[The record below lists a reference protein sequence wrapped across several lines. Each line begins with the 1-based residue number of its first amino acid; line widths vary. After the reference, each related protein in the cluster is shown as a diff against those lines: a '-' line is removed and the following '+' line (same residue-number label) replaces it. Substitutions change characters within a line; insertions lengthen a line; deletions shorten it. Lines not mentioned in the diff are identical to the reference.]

1 MTNAFL
7 KHYPLLALVL
17 AGGLGCGAARSD
29 RTVPKPKIIPH
40 SAWEVQPPLGYAADA
55 ARRNKRAGDSL
66 TFHDI
71 KVSVL
76 GVAVDSS
83 GEKPVDIVR
92 LRMDLGSTKEE
103 RIAREGSA
111 FNWNGYHVAVVA
123 IYGQGELG
131 AGLVALEIATVESL
145 PPAIRNSEIAGG
157 ADMRL
162 RIPHKITNVTLHHT
176 GDSRPLLHADS
187 AAFRLRGIQRWGAT
201 DRNWWDVPYHFLL
214 GLNGEVFEGRDYRF
228 MGETN
233 TAYDPGGHFLIS
245 VIGNYQVQEPTPEL
259 LNSIADMMAWAL
271 DEFDLPLEKIGGHYN
286 YADTGC
292 PGTNLRK
299 YLEDGT
305 FRRMVAER
313 LNRVTE

>member
-1 MTNAFL
+1 MMILRPVLATL
-7 KHYPLLALVL
+7 LLASTLSC
-17 AGGLGCGAARSD
+17 GGPRSGTAV
-29 RTVPKPKIIPH
+29 RKPRIIPH
-40 SAWEVQPPLGYAADA
+40 SEWEANPPLGYAADA
-55 ARRNKRAGDSL
+55 LRRNKRAGDSL
-66 TFHDI
+66 AFHDI

-76 GVAVDSS
+76 GVAIDST
-83 GEKPVDIVR
+83 GPKPVDVVR
-92 LRMDLGSTKEE
+92 LRMNLGNSSEE
-103 RIAREGSA
+103 RVAREGSA
-111 FNWNGYHVAVVA
+111 FNWNGYHVAIVA

-131 AGLVALEIATVESL
+131 AGLVALEVATLESL

-162 RIPHKITNVTLHHT
+162 RIPHKITHVTLHHT

-214 GLNGEVFEGRDYRF
+214 GLNGEIFEGRDYRF

-233 TAYDPGGHFLIS
+233 TTYDPSGHFLIS
-245 VIGNYQVQEPTPEL
+245 IIGNYQVQEPTPAL
-259 LNSIADMMAWAL
+259 MNSIADLMAWAL

-292 PGTNLRK
+292 PGQHLRK

-305 FRRMVAER
+305 FKRMAAER
-313 LNRVTE
+313 LRARGVR

>member
-1 MTNAFL
+1 MMILRPVLATL
-7 KHYPLLALVL
+7 LLASTLSC
-17 AGGLGCGAARSD
+17 GGPRSGTAV
-29 RTVPKPKIIPH
+29 RKPRIIPH
-40 SAWEVQPPLGYAADA
+40 SEWEANPPLGYAADA
-55 ARRNKRAGDSL
+55 LRRNKRAGDSL
-66 TFHDI
+66 AFHDI

-76 GVAVDSS
+76 GVAIDST
-83 GEKPVDIVR
+83 GPKPVDVVR
-92 LRMDLGSTKEE
+92 LRMNLGNSSEE
-103 RIAREGSA
+103 RVAREGSA
-111 FNWNGYHVAVVA
+111 FNWNDYHVAIVA

-131 AGLVALEIATVESL
+131 AGLVALEVATLESL

-162 RIPHKITNVTLHHT
+162 RIPHKITHVTLHHT

-214 GLNGEVFEGRDYRF
+214 GLNGEIFEGRDYRF

-233 TAYDPGGHFLIS
+233 TTYDPSGHFLIS
-245 VIGNYQVQEPTPEL
+245 IIGNYQVQEPTPAL
-259 LNSIADMMAWAL
+259 MNSIADLMAWAL

-292 PGTNLRK
+292 PGQHLRK

-305 FRRMVAER
+305 FKRMAAER
-313 LNRVTE
+313 LRARGVR

>member
-1 MTNAFL
+1 MLTMTFRTAIWS
-7 KHYPLLALVL
+7 LVL
-17 AGGLGCGAARSD
+17 AVGLGCSGPRSG
-29 RTVPKPKIIPH
+29 TAVPKPRIIPH
-40 SAWEVQPPLGYAADA
+40 GEWEVTPPLGYTADA
-55 ARRNKRAGDSL
+55 LRRNKRAGDSL
-66 TFHDI
+66 AFHDI

-76 GVAVDSS
+76 SVGIDSTAA
-83 GEKPVDIVR
+83 KPVDIVR
-92 LRMDLGSTKEE
+92 LRMDLGDTSEE
-103 RIAREGSA
+103 RTAREGSA

-131 AGLVALEIATVESL
+131 AGLVALEVATLESL
-145 PPAIRNSEIAGG
+145 PPLIRNSEIAGG
-157 ADMRL
+157 AEMRL
-162 RIPHKITNVTLHHT
+162 RIPHKITHVTLHHT

-187 AAFRLRGIQRWGAT
+187 AVFRLRGIQRWGAS

-214 GLNGEVFEGRDYRF
+214 GLDGEIFEGRDYRF

-233 TAYDPGGHFLIS
+233 TTYDPAGHFLIS
-245 VIGNYQVQEPTPEL
+245 VIGNYSAQEPTPAQ
-259 LNSIADMMAWAL
+259 LNSIADLMAWAL

-313 LNRVTE
+313 LKAN

>member
-1 MTNAFL
+1 MMTSRAHVCFVA
-7 KHYPLLALVL
+7 LAV
-17 AGGLGCGAARSD
+17 ALGCSGARSG
-29 RTVPKPKIIPH
+29 TAVPKPRIIPH
-40 SAWEVQPPLGYAADA
+40 SAWEVAPPLGHAADA
-55 ARRNKRAGDSL
+55 LRRNKRAGDSL
-66 TFHDI
+66 AFHDI

-76 GVAVDSS
+76 NVGVDST
-83 GEKPVDIVR
+83 GAEPVDVVR
-92 LRMDLGSTKEE
+92 LRMDLGDTSEE
-103 RIAREGSA
+103 RTAREGSA

-131 AGLVALEIATVESL
+131 AGLVALEVATLESL
-145 PPAIRNSEIAGG
+145 PPLIRNSEIAGG
-157 ADMRL
+157 AEMRL
-162 RIPHKITNVTLHHT
+162 RIPHKITHVTLHHT

-187 AAFRLRGIQRWGAT
+187 AVFRLRGIQRWGAS

-214 GLNGEVFEGRDYRF
+214 GLDGEIFEGRDYRF

-233 TAYDPGGHFLIS
+233 TTYDPAGHFLIS
-245 VIGNYQVQEPTPEL
+245 VIGNYSAQEPTPAQ
-259 LNSIADMMAWAL
+259 LNSIADLMAWAL

-313 LNRVTE
+313 LRANRG

>member
-1 MTNAFL
+1 MKTLPA
-7 KHYPLLALVL
+7 LLLSVSL
-17 AGGLGCGAARSD
+17 AVPLGCSGARSGT
-29 RTVPKPKIIPH
+29 TVPKPRIIPH
-40 SAWEVQPPLGYAADA
+40 SEWEVTPPLGHAADA

-66 TFHDI
+66 AFHDLKI
-71 KVSVL
+71 SVQS
-76 GVAVDSS
+76 VAVDSS
-83 GEKPVDIVR
+83 GATPVDIVR
-92 LRMDLGSTKEE
+92 LRLNRGNSSEE
-103 RIAREGSA
+103 RTAREGSA
-111 FNWNGYHVAVVA
+111 FNWGVYHVAVVA

-131 AGLVALEIATVESL
+131 AGLVALEVATLESL

-162 RIPHKITNVTLHHT
+162 RIPHRITNVTLHHT

-187 AAFRLRGIQRWGAT
+187 AVFRLRGIQRWGAS

-214 GLNGEVFEGRDYRF
+214 GLGGEIFEGRDYRF

-245 VIGNYQVQEPTPEL
+245 VIGNYQVQEPTQAQ
-259 LNSIADMMAWAL
+259 LNSIADLMAWAL

-292 PGTNLRK
+292 PGQHLRK
-299 YLEDGT
+299 YLENGT
-305 FRRMVAER
+305 FRRMVAQR
-313 LNRVTE
+313 LRVADAFK

>member
-1 MTNAFL
+1 MMILRPVLATL
-7 KHYPLLALVL
+7 LLASTLSC
-17 AGGLGCGAARSD
+17 GGPRSG
-29 RTVPKPKIIPH
+29 TAVPKPRIIPH
-40 SAWEVQPPLGYAADA
+40 SEWEANPPLGYAADA
-55 ARRNKRAGDSL
+55 LRRNKRAGDSL
-66 TFHDI
+66 AFHDI

-76 GVAVDSS
+76 GVAIDST
-83 GEKPVDIVR
+83 GPKPVDVVR
-92 LRMDLGSTKEE
+92 LRMNLGNSSEE
-103 RIAREGSA
+103 RVAREGSA
-111 FNWNGYHVAVVA
+111 FNWNGYHVAIVA

-131 AGLVALEIATVESL
+131 AGLVALEVATLESL

-162 RIPHKITNVTLHHT
+162 RIPHKITHVTLHHT

-187 AAFRLRGIQRWGAT
+187 AAFRLRGIQRWGAS

-214 GLNGEVFEGRDYRF
+214 GLNGEIFEGRDYRF

-233 TAYDPGGHFLIS
+233 TTYDPSGHFLIS
-245 VIGNYQVQEPTPEL
+245 IIGNYQVQEPTPAL
-259 LNSIADMMAWAL
+259 MNSIADLMAWAL

-292 PGTNLRK
+292 PGQHLRK

-305 FRRMVAER
+305 FKRMAAER
-313 LNRVTE
+313 LRARGVR